1 MAALTNPLASDP
13 TPHAGTTPHQKIVC
27 EFCGCQ
33 LAPSGEV
40 LKLGDEAKKF
50 RDHNESKEKMEKQI
64 SQLENENRELRATVL
79 ALTPRPKD
87 EPVQAS
93 HRTLRRMGNN

>member
-1 MAALTNPLASDP
+1 MATLQNPLISDP

-50 RDHNESKEKMEKQI
+50 RDHNDTKDKLEKRVSE
-64 SQLENENRELRATVL
+64 LENENRELRATVL
-79 ALTPRPKD
+79 ALTPK
-87 EPVQAS
+87 ESKEEIGSA
-93 HRTLRRMGNN
+93 HRTLRRMG